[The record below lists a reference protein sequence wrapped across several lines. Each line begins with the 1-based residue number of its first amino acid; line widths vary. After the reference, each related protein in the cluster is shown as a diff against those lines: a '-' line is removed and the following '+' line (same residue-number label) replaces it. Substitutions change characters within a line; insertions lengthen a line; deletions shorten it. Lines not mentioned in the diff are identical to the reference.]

1 MFNQNNMWYQMETKE
16 AQFLTFNHD
25 VIGTVPLKPPTILQ
39 PLRKLSVIKVVI
51 GLFWVHFF
59 SPIAFLVTFPLNQ
72 NSSYWE
78 RNLEFT
84 QLLFHEDSCFCFSS
98 VKVA

>member
-1 MFNQNNMWYQMETKE
+1 MWYQMETKE

-39 PLRKLSVIKVVI
+39 PLGKLSVIKVVI
-51 GLFWVHFF
+51 GLCWVHFF
-59 SPIAFLVTFPLNQ
+59 SPIVFLVTFPLNQ

-84 QLLFHEDSCFCFSS
+84 QLLFHEDSWFCFSF